1 MDNSMEKHQ
10 TKIGKNLIEILM
22 YSMYD
27 DAKVVLREYVQ
38 NAYDAIN
45 EAVDIGILEAA
56 KYGYVNIILDNRH
69 RSVHINDNGTGIVKK
84 FAAKKLLDI
93 ADSFKDGKNTAGH
106 YGIGRLTGL
115 QFCER
120 LIFRTSAKG
129 EDEYTEVVFDSNM
142 ARMILNDTN
151 DHRNA
156 EEVVNS
162 IATVKFGPEE
172 IDKHYFEIEMEN
184 IRKDYSQLL
193 DEDSV
198 REYLEEVA
206 PIDYSTQFKNLL
218 INRAEIPPHIK
229 SQRDNLK
236 YIQLSINNLVDIRKR
251 YGLEIEGTG
260 DKIQT
265 LHYFDIIDDEYGLLA
280 WGWFAITAFTKAIP
294 IKDLNRGI
302 RLRKKNI
309 QVGTSNLLD
318 KYFDESRGNNYFYGE
333 VFAIHE
339 NLRPSSDRTALVAT
353 PEAGKFYELLKSK
366 FKDLHKLYHLANE
379 LKGGLKDVAYGARL
393 ASGKGDEDFEVAKTK
408 LEEGVEKLHKA
419 EKKGLSSVPASKFV
433 IDIYKNSASKSVKE
447 FEQKTSS
454 KPNITIVLDEEKENS
469 APEMFNKDAIVHTS
483 SPVPQII
490 DIFAPLKEKY
500 EVEDVKLIR
509 KIFASFTKNCPV
521 ANRALLEEL
530 KKKAIKELSNG

>member
-1 MDNSMEKHQ
+1 MDKSMEKHL

-45 EAVDIGILEAA
+45 EAVEQGILESS
-56 KYGYVNIILDNRH
+56 KDGSVNIILDSKY
-69 RSVHINDNGTGIVKK
+69 RSVRINDNGTGIVKK

-120 LIFRTSAKG
+120 LIFKTSAKG
-129 EDEYTEVVFDSNM
+129 EDEYTQVVFDSNL
-142 ARMILNDTN
+142 AREILNDSN

-162 IATVKFGPEE
+162 ISFVSTGKENFDA
-172 IDKHYFEIEMEN
+172 HYFEIEMEN
-184 IRKDYSQLL
+184 IRADYSQLL

-206 PIDYSTQFKNLL
+206 PIDYSTTFKNLL
-218 INRAEIPPHIK
+218 IKTSEIPPHLK
-229 SQRDNLK
+229 VQRDNLK
-236 YIQLSINNLVDIRKR
+236 CIQLSINNLVDIRKR
-251 YGLEIEGTG
+251 YGVKIEGTG
-260 DKIQT
+260 DPIKT
-265 LHYFDIIDDEYGLLA
+265 LHYFDVIDDEFGLLA

-294 IKDLNRGI
+294 IKDKNRGI

-309 QVGTSNLLD
+309 QVGTANLLD
-318 KYFDESRGNNYFYGE
+318 KYFEESRGNNYFYGE
-333 VFAIHE
+333 VFAVHN

-353 PEAGKFYELLKSK
+353 PEAGRFYELIKVK
-366 FKDLHKLYHLANE
+366 FHDLHKLYHLAND
-379 LKGGLKDVAYGARL
+379 LKTSLKDVVYGERL
-393 ASGKGDEDFEVAKTK
+393 ASTQDKEELEVAKTK
-408 LEEGVEKLHKA
+408 LEEGLGKMQKA
-419 EKKGLSSVPASKFV
+419 EKKGLLSVPASESL
-433 IDIYKNSASKSVKE
+433 IEIYKESATKSVQE
-447 FEQKTSS
+447 FERKTSS
-454 KPNITIVLDEEKENS
+454 KPSVELPVTPKKEQ
-469 APEMFNKDAIVHTS
+469 PTQDMINKEALMTTS
-483 SPVPQII
+483 TPAVQVV

-500 EVEDVKLIR
+500 EANDVKLIR

>member
-1 MDNSMEKHQ
+1 MDKSMEKHQ

-45 EAVDIGILEAA
+45 EAVEQGILESS
-56 KYGYVNIILDNRH
+56 KCGSVNIILDSKY
-69 RSVHINDNGTGIVKK
+69 RSVRINDNGTGIVKK

-120 LIFRTSAKG
+120 LIFKTSAKG
-129 EDEYTEVVFDSNM
+129 EDEYTQVVFDSNL
-142 ARMILNDTN
+142 AREILNDSN

-162 IATVKFGPEE
+162 ISTVSTGKEKV
-172 IDKHYFEIEMEN
+172 DAHYFEIEMEN
-184 IRKDYSQLL
+184 IRTDYSQLL
-193 DEDSV
+193 NEDSV

-206 PIDYSTQFKNLL
+206 PIDYSTTFKNLL
-218 INRAEIPPHIK
+218 IKTSEIPPHLK
-229 SQRDNLK
+229 VQRENLK
-236 YIQLSINNLVDIRKR
+236 CIQLSINNLVDIRKR
-251 YGLEIEGTG
+251 YGVKIEGTG
-260 DKIQT
+260 DPIKT
-265 LHYFDIIDDEYGLLA
+265 LHYFDVIDDEFGLLA

-294 IKDLNRGI
+294 IKDKNRGI

-309 QVGTSNLLD
+309 QVGTANLLD
-318 KYFDESRGNNYFYGE
+318 KYFEESRGNNYFYGE
-333 VFAIHE
+333 VFAVHN

-353 PEAGKFYELLKSK
+353 PEAGRFYELIKVK
-366 FKDLHKLYHLANE
+366 FHDLHKLYHLAND
-379 LKGGLKDVAYGARL
+379 LKTSLKDVVYGERL
-393 ASGKGDEDFEVAKTK
+393 ASTQDKEELEVAKTK
-408 LEEGVEKLHKA
+408 LEEGLGKMQKA
-419 EKKGLSSVPASKFV
+419 EKKGLLSVPASESL
-433 IDIYKNSASKSVKE
+433 IEIYKESATKSVQE
-447 FEQKTSS
+447 FERKTSS
-454 KPNITIVLDEEKENS
+454 KPSVELPVTPKKEQ
-469 APEMFNKDAIVHTS
+469 PTQDMINKEALMTTS
-483 SPVPQII
+483 TPAVQVV

-500 EVEDVKLIR
+500 EANDVKLIR

>member
-45 EAVDIGILEAA
+45 EAVDLGILEAA

-162 IATVKFGPEE
+162 IATVTFGPEE

-366 FKDLHKLYHLANE
+366 FKELHKLYHLANE

-408 LEEGVEKLHKA
+408 LEEGVEKMQKA

-454 KPNITIVLDEEKENS
+454 KPNITIDLDEEKENS

>member
-1 MDNSMEKHQ
+1 MEKHQ

-45 EAVDIGILEAA
+45 EAVDLGILEAA

-162 IATVKFGPEE
+162 IATVTFGPEE

-333 VFAIHE
+333 VFAIRKTIRDHE
-339 NLRPSSDRTALVAT
+339 EQIGKIADIVYAPQKVENEGNESATDSTTEEAAAEDNKPAERDRSERAPY
-353 PEAGKFYELLKSK
+353 PEEVRKMAE
-366 FKDLHKLYHLANE
+366 DLI
-379 LKGGLKDVAYGARL
+379 
-393 ASGKGDEDFEVAKTK
+393 
-408 LEEGVEKLHKA
+408 KA
-419 EKKGLSSVPASKFV
+419 EYGKSSYRVMSNLLQIPATT
-433 IDIYKNSASKSVKE
+433 VKRWT
-447 FEQKTSS
+447 K
-454 KPNITIVLDEEKENS
+454 
-469 APEMFNKDAIVHTS
+469 
-483 SPVPQII
+483 
-490 DIFAPLKEKY
+490 
-500 EVEDVKLIR
+500 KLIE
-509 KIFASFTKNCPV
+509 KGEIAKQ
-521 ANRALLEEL
+521 
-530 KKKAIKELSNG
+530 

>member
-1 MDNSMEKHQ
+1 MDKSMEKHQ

-45 EAVDIGILEAA
+45 EAVEQGILESS
-56 KYGYVNIILDNRH
+56 KCGSVNIILDSKY
-69 RSVHINDNGTGIVKK
+69 RSVRINDNGTGIVKK

-120 LIFRTSAKG
+120 LIFKTSAKG
-129 EDEYTEVVFDSNM
+129 EDEYTQVVFDSNL
-142 ARMILNDTN
+142 AREILNDSN

-162 IATVKFGPEE
+162 ISTVSTGKENV
-172 IDKHYFEIEMEN
+172 DAHYFEIEMEN
-184 IRKDYSQLL
+184 IRADYSQLL

-206 PIDYSTQFKNLL
+206 PIDYSTTFKNLL
-218 INRAEIPPHIK
+218 IKTSEIPPHIK
-229 SQRDNLK
+229 IQRDNLK
-236 YIQLSINNLVDIRKR
+236 CIQLSINNLVDIRKR
-251 YGLEIEGTG
+251 YGVKIEGTG
-260 DKIQT
+260 DPIKT
-265 LHYFDIIDDEYGLLA
+265 LHYFDVIDDEYGLLA

-294 IKDLNRGI
+294 VKDKNRGI

-309 QVGTSNLLD
+309 QVGTANLLD
-318 KYFDESRGNNYFYGE
+318 KYFEESRGNNYFYGE
-333 VFAIHE
+333 VFAVHN

-353 PEAGKFYELLKSK
+353 PEAGRFYELIKVK
-366 FKDLHKLYHLANE
+366 FHDLHKLYHLAND
-379 LKGGLKDVAYGARL
+379 LKTSLKDVVYGERL
-393 ASGKGDEDFEVAKTK
+393 ASTQDKEELEVAKTK
-408 LEEGVEKLHKA
+408 LEEGLEKMQKA
-419 EKKGLSSVPASKFV
+419 EKKGLSSVPASESL
-433 IDIYKNSASKSVKE
+433 IEIYKESATKSVQE
-447 FEQKTSS
+447 FERKTSS
-454 KPNITIVLDEEKENS
+454 KPAVVLPATPKKEQPS
-469 APEMFNKDAIVHTS
+469 QDMVNKEALMTTS
-483 SPVPQII
+483 TPAVQVV

-500 EVEDVKLIR
+500 EVNDVKLIR

>member
-1 MDNSMEKHQ
+1 MDKSMEKHQ

-45 EAVDIGILEAA
+45 EAVEQGILESF
-56 KYGYVNIILDNRH
+56 KCGSVNIILDSKY
-69 RSVHINDNGTGIVKK
+69 RSVRINDNGTGIVKK

-120 LIFRTSAKG
+120 LIFKTSAKG
-129 EDEYTEVVFDSNM
+129 EDEYTQVVFDSNL
-142 ARMILNDTN
+142 AREILNDSN

-162 IATVKFGPEE
+162 ISTVSTGKENV
-172 IDKHYFEIEMEN
+172 DAHYFEIEMEN
-184 IRKDYSQLL
+184 IRADYSQLL

-206 PIDYSTQFKNLL
+206 PIDYSTTFKNLL
-218 INRAEIPPHIK
+218 IKTSEIPPHIK
-229 SQRDNLK
+229 IQRDDLK
-236 YIQLSINNLVDIRKR
+236 CIQLSINNLVDIRKR
-251 YGLEIEGTG
+251 YGVKIEGTG
-260 DKIQT
+260 DPIKT
-265 LHYFDIIDDEYGLLA
+265 LHYFDVIDDEYGLLA

-294 IKDLNRGI
+294 VKDKNRGI

-309 QVGTSNLLD
+309 QVGTANLLD
-318 KYFDESRGNNYFYGE
+318 KYFEESRGNNYFYGE
-333 VFAIHE
+333 VFAVHN

-353 PEAGKFYELLKSK
+353 PEAGRFYELIKVK
-366 FKDLHKLYHLANE
+366 FHDLHKLYHLAND
-379 LKGGLKDVAYGARL
+379 LKTSLKDVVYGERL
-393 ASGKGDEDFEVAKTK
+393 ASTQDKEELEVAKTK
-408 LEEGVEKLHKA
+408 LEEGLEKMQKA
-419 EKKGLSSVPASKFV
+419 EKKGLSSVPASESL
-433 IDIYKNSASKSVKE
+433 IEIYKESATKSVQE
-447 FEQKTSS
+447 FERKTSS
-454 KPNITIVLDEEKENS
+454 KPAVVLPATPKKEQLS
-469 APEMFNKDAIVHTS
+469 QDMVNKEALMTTS
-483 SPVPQII
+483 TPAVQVV

-500 EVEDVKLIR
+500 EVNDVKLIR

>member
-45 EAVDIGILEAA
+45 EAVDLGILEAA

-366 FKDLHKLYHLANE
+366 FKELHKLYHLANE

-408 LEEGVEKLHKA
+408 LEEGVEKMQKA

>member
-1 MDNSMEKHQ
+1 MEKHQ

-251 YGLEIEGTG
+251 YGLEFEGTG
-260 DKIQT
+260 D
-265 LHYFDIIDDEYGLLA
+265 
-280 WGWFAITAFTKAIP
+280 
-294 IKDLNRGI
+294 
-302 RLRKKNI
+302 
-309 QVGTSNLLD
+309 
-318 KYFDESRGNNYFYGE
+318 
-333 VFAIHE
+333 
-339 NLRPSSDRTALVAT
+339 
-353 PEAGKFYELLKSK
+353 
-366 FKDLHKLYHLANE
+366 
-379 LKGGLKDVAYGARL
+379 
-393 ASGKGDEDFEVAKTK
+393 
-408 LEEGVEKLHKA
+408 
-419 EKKGLSSVPASKFV
+419 
-433 IDIYKNSASKSVKE
+433 
-447 FEQKTSS
+447 
-454 KPNITIVLDEEKENS
+454 
-469 APEMFNKDAIVHTS
+469 
-483 SPVPQII
+483 
-490 DIFAPLKEKY
+490 
-500 EVEDVKLIR
+500 
-509 KIFASFTKNCPV
+509 
-521 ANRALLEEL
+521 
-530 KKKAIKELSNG
+530 

>member
-45 EAVDIGILEAA
+45 EAVDLGILEAA

-162 IATVKFGPEE
+162 IATVTFGPEE

-251 YGLEIEGTG
+251 FGLEIEGTG
-260 DKIQT
+260 DKIKT

-408 LEEGVEKLHKA
+408 LEEGVEKMQKA

-454 KPNITIVLDEEKENS
+454 KPNITIDLDEEKENS

-530 KKKAIKELSNG
+530 KKKAIKELSKG

>member
-1 MDNSMEKHQ
+1 MDKSMEKHQ

-45 EAVDIGILEAA
+45 EAVEQGILESS
-56 KYGYVNIILDNRH
+56 KCGSVNIILDSKY
-69 RSVHINDNGTGIVKK
+69 RSVRINDNGTGIVKK

-120 LIFRTSAKG
+120 LIFKTSAKG
-129 EDEYTEVVFDSNM
+129 EDEYTQVVFDSNL
-142 ARMILNDTN
+142 AREILNDSN

-162 IATVKFGPEE
+162 ISTVSTGKENV
-172 IDKHYFEIEMEN
+172 DAHYFEIEMEN
-184 IRKDYSQLL
+184 IRADYSQLL

-206 PIDYSTQFKNLL
+206 PIDYSTTFKNLL
-218 INRAEIPPHIK
+218 IKTSEIPQHLK
-229 SQRDNLK
+229 VQRDNLK
-236 YIQLSINNLVDIRKR
+236 CIQLSINNLVDIRKR
-251 YGLEIEGTG
+251 YGVKIEGTG
-260 DKIQT
+260 DPIKT
-265 LHYFDIIDDEYGLLA
+265 LHYFDVIDDEYGLLA

-294 IKDLNRGI
+294 VKDKNRGI

-309 QVGTSNLLD
+309 QVGTANLLD
-318 KYFDESRGNNYFYGE
+318 KYFEESRGNNYFYGE
-333 VFAIHE
+333 VFAVHN

-353 PEAGKFYELLKSK
+353 PEAGRFYELIKVK
-366 FKDLHKLYHLANE
+366 FHDLHKLYHLAND
-379 LKGGLKDVAYGARL
+379 LKTSLKDVVYGERL
-393 ASGKGDEDFEVAKTK
+393 ASTQDKEELEVAKTK
-408 LEEGVEKLHKA
+408 LEEGLEKMQKA
-419 EKKGLSSVPASKFV
+419 EKKGLSSIPASESL
-433 IDIYKNSASKSVKE
+433 IEIYKESATKSVQE
-447 FEQKTSS
+447 FERKTSS
-454 KPNITIVLDEEKENS
+454 KPSVELPVIPKKEQ
-469 APEMFNKDAIVHTS
+469 PTQDMVNKEALMTTS
-483 SPVPQII
+483 TPAVQVV

-500 EVEDVKLIR
+500 EVNDVKLIR
-509 KIFASFTKNCPV
+509 KIFASFTKHCPL

>member
-1 MDNSMEKHQ
+1 MEKHQ

-45 EAVDIGILEAA
+45 EAVDLGILEAA

-454 KPNITIVLDEEKENS
+454 KPNITIDLDEEKENS

>member
-45 EAVDIGILEAA
+45 EAVDLGVLEAA

-69 RSVHINDNGTGIVKK
+69 RSVCINDNGTGIVKK

-162 IATVKFGPEE
+162 IATVTFGLEE

-193 DEDSV
+193 DENSV

-260 DKIQT
+260 DKIKT

-353 PEAGKFYELLKSK
+353 PEAGRFYELLKSK

-408 LEEGVEKLHKA
+408 LEEGVEKMQKA

-447 FEQKTSS
+447 FELKTSS
-454 KPNITIVLDEEKENS
+454 KPNITIDLDEEKENS
-469 APEMFNKDAIVHTS
+469 APEMFNKDAIIHTS
-483 SPVPQII
+483 SPAPQII

>member
-1 MDNSMEKHQ
+1 MEKHQ

-45 EAVDIGILEAA
+45 EAVDLGVLEAA

-69 RSVHINDNGTGIVKK
+69 RSVCINDNGTGIVKK

-162 IATVKFGPEE
+162 IATVTFGLEE

-193 DEDSV
+193 DENSV

-260 DKIQT
+260 DKIKT

-353 PEAGKFYELLKSK
+353 PEAGRFYELLKSK

-408 LEEGVEKLHKA
+408 LEEGVEKMQKA

-447 FEQKTSS
+447 FELKTSS
-454 KPNITIVLDEEKENS
+454 KPNITIDLDEEKENS

>member
-1 MDNSMEKHQ
+1 MDKSMEKHQ

-45 EAVDIGILEAA
+45 EAVEQGILESS
-56 KYGYVNIILDNRH
+56 KCGSVNIILDSKY
-69 RSVHINDNGTGIVKK
+69 RSVRINDNGTGIVKK

-120 LIFRTSAKG
+120 LIFKTSAKG
-129 EDEYTEVVFDSNM
+129 EDDYTQVVFDSNL
-142 ARMILNDTN
+142 AREILNNSN

-162 IATVKFGPEE
+162 ISSVSSGKEDLDA
-172 IDKHYFEIEMEN
+172 HYFEIEMEN
-184 IRKDYSQLL
+184 IRADYSQLL

-206 PIDYSTQFKNLL
+206 PIDYSTTFKNLL
-218 INRAEIPPHIK
+218 IKTSEIPSHIK
-229 SQRDNLK
+229 VQRDNLK
-236 YIQLSINNLVDIRKR
+236 CIQLSINNLIDIRKR
-251 YGLEIEGTG
+251 YGVKIEGTG
-260 DKIQT
+260 DPIKT
-265 LHYFDIIDDEYGLLA
+265 LHYFDVIDDKYGFLA

-294 IKDLNRGI
+294 VKDKNRGI

-309 QVGTSNLLD
+309 QVGTANLLD
-318 KYFDESRGNNYFYGE
+318 KYFEESRGNNYFYGE
-333 VFAIHE
+333 VFAVHD

-353 PEAGKFYELLKSK
+353 PEAGRFYELIKIK
-366 FKDLHKLYHLANE
+366 FHDLHKLYHLAND
-379 LKGGLKDVAYGARL
+379 LKTSLKDVVYGERL
-393 ASGKGDEDFEVAKTK
+393 ASTQDKEELEVAKTK
-408 LEEGVEKLHKA
+408 LEEGLGKMQKA
-419 EKKGLSSVPASKFV
+419 EKKGLSSIPASQSL
-433 IDIYKNSASKSVKE
+433 IEIYKESATKSVQE
-447 FEQKTSS
+447 FERKTSS
-454 KPNITIVLDEEKENS
+454 KPTIELPVTPKEEQPSQNMVNKEALMTMS
-469 APEMFNKDAIVHTS
+469 IPAVQ
-483 SPVPQII
+483 VV

-500 EVEDVKLIR
+500 EANDVKLIR

>member
-1 MDNSMEKHQ
+1 MDKSMEKHQ

-45 EAVDIGILEAA
+45 EAVEQGILESS
-56 KYGYVNIILDNRH
+56 KCGSVNIILDSKH
-69 RSVHINDNGTGIVKK
+69 RSVRINDNGTGIVKK

-120 LIFRTSAKG
+120 LIFKTSAKG
-129 EDEYTEVVFDSNM
+129 EDEYTQVVFDSNL
-142 ARMILNDTN
+142 AREILNDSN

-162 IATVKFGPEE
+162 ISTVSTGKEKV
-172 IDKHYFEIEMEN
+172 DAHYFEIEMEN
-184 IRKDYSQLL
+184 IRTDYSQLL

-206 PIDYSTQFKNLL
+206 PIDYSTTFKNLL
-218 INRAEIPPHIK
+218 IKTSEIPPHLK
-229 SQRDNLK
+229 VQRENLK
-236 YIQLSINNLVDIRKR
+236 CIQLSINNLVDIRKR
-251 YGLEIEGTG
+251 YGVKIEGTG
-260 DKIQT
+260 DPIKT
-265 LHYFDIIDDEYGLLA
+265 LHYFDVIDDEFGLLA

-294 IKDLNRGI
+294 IKDKNRGI

-309 QVGTSNLLD
+309 QVGTANLLD
-318 KYFDESRGNNYFYGE
+318 KYFEESRGNNYFYGE
-333 VFAIHE
+333 VFAVHN

-353 PEAGKFYELLKSK
+353 PEAGRFYELIKVK
-366 FKDLHKLYHLANE
+366 FHDLHKLYHLAND
-379 LKGGLKDVAYGARL
+379 LKTSLKDVVYGERL
-393 ASGKGDEDFEVAKTK
+393 ASTQDKEELEVAKTK
-408 LEEGVEKLHKA
+408 LEEGLGKMQKA
-419 EKKGLSSVPASKFV
+419 EKKGLLFVPASESL
-433 IDIYKNSASKSVKE
+433 IEIYKESATKSVQE
-447 FEQKTSS
+447 FERKTSS
-454 KPNITIVLDEEKENS
+454 KPSVELPVTPKKEQ
-469 APEMFNKDAIVHTS
+469 PTQDMINKEALMTTS
-483 SPVPQII
+483 TPAVQVV

-500 EVEDVKLIR
+500 EANDVKLIR